1 MKDRYYI
8 VEDPNGGV
16 SVAVNHEVKVKN
28 SISPNPSSGGV
39 VGVEMGSQGSQ
50 AATVSGDSHIL
61 MVRRQNEVEISRQQ
75 EERPRAYR
83 IGVEI
88 CAYMFLL
95 SSVVNVCVHKRLIDI
110 LNVVF
115 SSLTSLAIRYDCGIL
130 SKFQLAI
137 HGSFA
142 VGSIVPLALINYWGQ
157 VIHQIGCFV
166 LCMCCLM
173 KSRTQ

>member
-8 VEDPNGGV
+8 VEDPDGGV
-16 SVAVNHEVKVKN
+16 SVAVNHEVKVKT
-28 SISPNPSSGGV
+28 SISPNSSSGGV
-39 VGVEMGSQGSQ
+39 VGVEMGSQ
-50 AATVSGDSHIL
+50 AATVLGDSRIL

-75 EERPRAYR
+75 EERPRAYG

-88 CAYMFLL
+88 CAYMFLM

-115 SSLTSLAIRYDCGIL
+115 SSLTSLAIRYDFGNL

-157 VIHQIGCFV
+157 VIHQIGCLV
-166 LCMCCLM
+166 LCMYCLM
-173 KSRTQ
+173 NRTE